1 MSNLKSNLKSLE
13 EQFARR
19 LSLKR
24 RPVAVILLQ
33 EEPQQIKK
41 FTGTEPSG
49 CSFWRLAAEG
59 KTFYTVPSDHYNCPV
74 GSYTHNIDLPAERAQ
89 ELNGV
94 LGMMFG
100 ARYIKP
106 EEIPGIP
113 RLPQT
118 PKAIAYAPVGDS
130 PLQPDVVLFACRA
143 SAAMLLNEAAQHAG
157 ANAQV
162 PTLGRPTCMAIPVA
176 FTKGATAELGCIGN
190 RTYTGIAED
199 EMYVAIPGPKLEAVS
214 EALDTILSANAAVG
228 EYAKGR
234 REQLATE

>member
-1 MSNLKSNLKSLE
+1 MTDLRTLE
-13 EQFARR
+13 EQFNKR
-19 LSLKR
+19 LNLKR
-24 RPVAVILLQ
+24 RPVAVMLLQ
-33 EEPQQIKK
+33 DEPKQINK

-74 GSYTHNIDLPAERAQ
+74 GAYTHNIDLPTERTQ

-100 ARYIKP
+100 AGYIKP

-118 PKAIAYAPVGDS
+118 PKAIAYAALGDS

-143 SAAMLLNEAAQHAG
+143 SAVMLLNEAAQRAG

-162 PTLGRPTCMAIPVA
+162 PTLGRPTCMAIPIAV
-176 FTKGATAELGCIGN
+176 TKGATTELGCIGN
-190 RTYTGIAED
+190 RTYTGIGED
-199 EMYVAIPGPKLEAVS
+199 ELYVAVPGPKLEAVS
-214 EALDTILSANAAVG
+214 EALDTILRANEAVG